1 MFLPRSNGM
10 RAVPQHLVQYD
21 LSGNVDVVVKGGH
34 WHLLG
39 DAVFYLLRVSWLGFV
54 AWLFTLY
61 SCIIIMFA
69 LLFWSGEDLL
79 LNLVTGEPCT
89 FRESLQFSLVT
100 LSTIG
105 YGNIIPQSEY
115 CVVLVTLQFYVA
127 LFAGTISSGIL
138 FSRVSTP
145 RARICFSSN
154 VVVSTKRGVPTV
166 CFRAVNERAS
176 SCLLNA
182 KCRVSALVKDPDMG
196 MRILSPCAL
205 TRDTNL
211 MFRVVWNVM
220 HLLDERSPI
229 EGINAQNVEDK
240 LLALVV
246 LIEGNDQTYGS
257 VVFASKC
264 YYPSDFLF
272 DCEFDDIMQMKDST
286 IFVDLPRISSTHRV
300 LATPL
305 SHLKVCEDDTEEE
318 PETCQCA
325 ADLCVVQECD
335 CTSAEL

>member
-21 LSGNVDVVVKGGH
+21 LSGNVNVIVKGGH

-39 DAVFYLLRVSWLGFV
+39 DAVFYLLRVSWLVFV
-54 AWLFTLY
+54 GWLFAMYTCVILV
-61 SCIIIMFA
+61 FA
-69 LLFWSGEDLL
+69 LLYWSDEDLL

-127 LFAGTISSGIL
+127 IFVGTISSGIL

-166 CFRAVNERAS
+166 CFRAVNERAC

-182 KCRVSALVKDPDMG
+182 KCSVSALVKDPGMG
-196 MRILSPCAL
+196 VRILSPCPL

-220 HLLDERSPI
+220 HVVDEHSPI
-229 EGINAQNVEDK
+229 EGINARNVEEK

-246 LIEGNDQTYGS
+246 MIEGNDETYGH

-272 DCEFDDIMQMKDST
+272 DCEFDDIMQMKDNT
-286 IFVDLPRISSTHRV
+286 IFVDLLGISSTHGV
-300 LATPL
+300 LATQL
-305 SHLKVCEDDTEEE
+305 SLCKDDIEEE
-318 PETCQCA
+318 PETFQSA
-325 ADLCVVQECD
+325 EDVSVVQECD
-335 CTSAEL
+335 STTVVI